1 MLPRGNQPE
10 YLYHI
15 KNQIMNRNE
24 IISSIVSLDGDVDYK
39 QLANMTDK
47 ELVGELCL
55 SVRPYLAS
63 KKSLTQ

>member
-24 IISSIVSLDGDVDYK
+24 IISSIVSLDGDVDCK
-39 QLANMTDK
+39 QLANMSDK

-63 KKSLTQ
+63 TKSLTQ